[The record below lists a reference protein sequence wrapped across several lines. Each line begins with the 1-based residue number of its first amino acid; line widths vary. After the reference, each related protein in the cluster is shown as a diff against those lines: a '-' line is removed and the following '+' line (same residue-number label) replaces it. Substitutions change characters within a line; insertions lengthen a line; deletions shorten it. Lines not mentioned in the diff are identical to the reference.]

1 MINLDDNLKI
11 LINKEEITSEIKRL
25 AKEISEDYKN
35 KDLVIIG
42 VLKGAFM
49 FLSDLI
55 REINLIMEIDFIEL
69 SSYEGK
75 RTESSGEVSIVK
87 HISKDIKKR
96 DILIVEDI
104 VDTGLTISFLR
115 EHLKKDEP
123 DSIKVCSLTS
133 KTARRE
139 KTVVIDYLGFEV
151 PNKFIV
157 GYGIDYDE
165 KYRNLPEIY
174 YLEEKNRE
182 ES

>member
-11 LINKEEITSEIKRL
+11 LINKEEISSEIKRL
-25 AKEISEDYKN
+25 AKEITEDYKN

-42 VLKGAFM
+42 ILKGAFM

-75 RTESSGEVSIVK
+75 QTESSGEVTIVK
-87 HISKDIKKR
+87 HITKDIKER

-123 DSIKVCSLTS
+123 TSIKVCSLTS
-133 KTARRE
+133 KPARRE
-139 KTVVIDYLGFEV
+139 NRVVIDYLGFEV

-174 YLEEKNRE
+174 YLEEKK
-182 ES
+182 